1 MYWDVSLGLKSVL
14 MSRTD
19 SLLNLS
25 PLQKVASE
33 TNISVVN
40 LIIGGFIC
48 LFKELI
54 DDISVFVLSMKIV
67 AKAPAIL
74 GPMAAP
80 CVCK

>member
-1 MYWDVSLGLKSVL
+1 MYWNVSVGLKWVL

-40 LIIGGFIC
+40 LIIGGVY
-48 LFKELI
+48 LLVQRT
-54 DDISVFVLSMKIV
+54 D
-67 AKAPAIL
+67 
-74 GPMAAP
+74 
-80 CVCK
+80 

>member
-1 MYWDVSLGLKSVL
+1 MYWNVSLALKWVL

-40 LIIGGFIC
+40 FQ
-48 LFKELI
+48 ELI
-54 DDISVFVLSMKIV
+54 DDISVCVRERDYVVHV
-67 AKAPAIL
+67 AFPNERLYQGFAFYP
-74 GPMAAP
+74 
-80 CVCK
+80 